1 MAGKTLDVSI
11 LVRLVDRI
19 TGPLSVLQRKF
30 AGLAQLGQRIGIL
43 GAAVAAISF
52 AVPLQSAAAYD
63 QKLRDMAV
71 TAGLFGA
78 DAQRM
83 IRAVGRDMEQLALKT
98 GIASSALV
106 DARAALVAG
115 GVNDD
120 LVAKIMPAIARVSKA
135 ASANPLDT
143 AATAKALV
151 GPLAIAAKDMEVS
164 LAKLVVAGKLGSFEF
179 KNMAKELPALA
190 GQMANLGVKG
200 GEAVAT
206 LGAAL
211 QVAMQATADPT
222 TAANNMRNFL
232 AALNRPETIENFKN
246 AGVDLP
252 GVRADAIAR
261 GINPIEAVIQ
271 KLMQLT
277 KVPQKEIEAIFNRAK
292 GAGATDAEAAAAV
305 KERIEQTLAGSKVG
319 KLFGDMQALD
329 FITAMRLF
337 TKDYLQFK
345 KTIEAADTSIISR
358 DSETQLSGLDS
369 ALKEL
374 AEISEQVSRRVGDA
388 FEPVLRFV
396 TGALKGALEWMR
408 AFDAEWPGVIDYVL
422 LGVGGFLALAAA
434 LGLLAPVFAI
444 LSAGFGILSAAATAL
459 LGPVG
464 AITLGLAA
472 LAYIIYANW
481 GTLGP
486 MFRRLWEGIKAVFFG
501 FVQWVAGIF
510 TLDSA
515 RAADGVRAIFA
526 GLGGIGV
533 AVWDLHKV
541 AWTGF
546 VAWIDGWTGGAL
558 SAALGAVR
566 GAWQGLTDWL
576 GAHAPSLPEII
587 VPDWLRGPLG
597 AAIDGLKRAWQGLID
612 WLADHVPSLPEIR
625 LPEVRLPDWAGRML
639 GDGAPAPAP
648 ASGGASGAWSPPDGA
663 PAAGASGAWS
673 PPASAATTKVGG
685 EIIVRAEP
693 GTQAR
698 VQSQST
704 DVPLVQDR
712 GPVLARP

>member
-43 GAAVAAISF
+43 GAAVAAVSF

-71 TAGLFGA
+71 TAGLFGEG
-78 DAQRM
+78 AQSM

-115 GVNDD
+115 GVDDD
-120 LVAKIMPAIARVSKA
+120 LITKIMPAIARVSKA
-135 ASANPLDT
+135 ATANPLDT
-143 AATAKALV
+143 AATAKALA
-151 GPLAIAAKDMEVS
+151 GPLRIAAEDMERS
-164 LAKLVVAGKLGSFEF
+164 LAQLIVAGKLGSFEF
-179 KNMAKELPALA
+179 KNMAKELPALS
-190 GQMANLGVKG
+190 GQMAALAVTGS
-200 GEAVAT
+200 EAVST

-211 QVAMQATADPT
+211 QVAMKTTDSPA

-232 AALNRPETIENFKN
+232 AALNRPETVKNFED
-246 AGVDLP
+246 AGVNLA
-252 GVRADAIAR
+252 GVRADAIAK

-271 KLMQLT
+271 KLIQLT

-292 GAGATDAEAAAAV
+292 GAGATDVEAAAAV

-345 KTIEAADTSIISR
+345 KTIAAADTSIISR

-369 ALKEL
+369 ALKDL
-374 AEISEQVSRRVGDA
+374 AEMSEQASRRIGGA
-388 FEPVLRFV
+388 FEPVLRFL

-422 LGVGGFLALAAA
+422 LGVGGLLALAAA

-464 AITLGLAA
+464 AIALGLAA

-481 GTLGP
+481 GTVGP

-501 FVQWVAGIF
+501 FVEWVAGIF

-515 RAADGVRAIFA
+515 RAADGVRLIFS
-526 GLGGIGV
+526 GLGGIGA
-533 AVWDLHKV
+533 AVWDLTK
-541 AWTGF
+541 AAFSGF
-546 VAWIDGWTGGAL
+546 ITWLDGWTGGVFT
-558 SAALGAVR
+558 SAVDGIKR
-566 GAWQGLTDWL
+566 IWQGMLDF
-576 GAHAPSLPEII
+576 I
-587 VPDWLRGPLG
+587 
-597 AAIDGLKRAWQGLID
+597 Q
-612 WLADHVPSLPEIR
+612 
-625 LPEVRLPDWAGRML
+625 LPDVSGFLSRNF
-639 GDGAPAPAP
+639 GFGGGPAPA
-648 ASGGASGAWSPPDGA
+648 AAGSSGATGTWDV
-663 PAAGASGAWS
+663 SGFA

-685 EIIVRAEP
+685 EIVVRAEA